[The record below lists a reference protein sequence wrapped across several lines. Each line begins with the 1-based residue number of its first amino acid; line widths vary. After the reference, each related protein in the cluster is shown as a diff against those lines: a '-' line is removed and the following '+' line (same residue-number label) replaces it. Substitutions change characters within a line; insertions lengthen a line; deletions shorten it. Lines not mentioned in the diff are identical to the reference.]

1 MRTHSLIYL
10 LFAIFLSAS
19 VSVADSP
26 NSENNMRVEQ
36 AIRLMDEWAEATLIL
51 DRIPGASL
59 GFVSDQKLI
68 WSKGFGHADV
78 EKKTP
83 ATPETIY
90 GICSI
95 SKLFTAIAL
104 MQQRDQGKV
113 RLDDPVDQYLSFAKL
128 EMKDSTSPPVIV
140 ESLLTHSSGLPR
152 ESAHPYWTDPDFI
165 FPTKEEVIAGLRSQ
179 KMLYPSDRYFQYS
192 NLGLTFAGEIVEKV
206 SSKTYEDYV
215 QDHILKPLGLLHT
228 TPYLPE
234 GERGKMLAKGYG
246 ALKRDGARGVM
257 PFYETRGI
265 APAAGFASNVKDLAA
280 FASWQFRLL
289 GDAGST
295 TEVLKASTLREMQ
308 RVHWVDPNWETTWG
322 LGFRVARKDNQT
334 WVGHNGACPGYFTAL
349 LMNPEK
355 KLAAIVMMNAMN
367 VNPSKIAEQM
377 MKILTPAMG
386 EKEEKKEAVAPAPSD
401 FERFAGLYWS
411 EWGESIVVPWKN
423 GLAALDLPSGDPM
436 GDLTE
441 LKHVEN
447 QIFRRVRKDSK
458 DLGEEVLFETGP
470 DGKVTRLLWHQNYSR
485 KVR

>member
-1 MRTHSLIYL
+1 MKRHSWIYIF
-10 LFAIFLSAS
+10 FAIVVFAS
-19 VSVADSP
+19 VSTADGP
-26 NSENNMRVEQ
+26 DTPEKVRPEQ
-36 AIRLMDEWAEATLIL
+36 AVRLMEEWVEASLIM

-68 WSKGFGHADV
+68 WSGAFGHADV

-83 ATPETIY
+83 ATPDTIY

-113 RLDDPVDQYLSFAKL
+113 RLDDPVEVYLPYAKL
-128 EMKDSTSPPVIV
+128 EMIDGNSPPVNV

-152 ESAHPYWTDPDFI
+152 ESAHPYWTDPDFR
-165 FPTKEEVIAGLRSQ
+165 FPAKEEVIAGLSSQ
-179 KMLYPSDRYFQYS
+179 RMLYPSDRYFQYS

-206 SSKTYEDYV
+206 SSESYEDYV
-215 QDHILKPLGLLHT
+215 LNHILKPLRLSHT
-228 TPYLPE
+228 TPYLPKD
-234 GERGKMLAKGYG
+234 ERGKKLATGYG
-246 ALKRDGARGVM
+246 ALKRDGTRGVM

-289 GDAGST
+289 GNENAK
-295 TEVLKASTLREMQ
+295 TEILKPSTLREMQ

-322 LGFRVARKDNQT
+322 LGFRVARKEDQT
-334 WVGHNGACPGYFTAL
+334 LVGHNGACPGYFTAL

-355 KLAAIVMMNAMN
+355 KQAAIVLMNAMN
-367 VNPSKIAEQM
+367 VNPSKIAEQI
-377 MKILTPAMG
+377 MKILGPVSG
-386 EKEEKKEAVAPAPSD
+386 EEKKQDPAAPATD
-401 FERFAGLYWS
+401 LERFAGLYWS
-411 EWGESIVVPWKN
+411 EWGETIVVPWKN
-423 GLAALDLPSGDPM
+423 GLAAVDLPSNDPM
-436 GDLTE
+436 AEMTE
-441 LKHVEN
+441 LKYVDK
-447 QIFRRVRKDSK
+447 QVFRRVRKDSK
-458 DLGEEVLFETGP
+458 DLGEEVLFESGA